1 MKKLRFGEAKWRI
14 YNWVEQDEDRKC
26 YTKFGNV
33 EVVGNLECSDL
44 SEIIKVEAGLK
55 WSA

>member
-14 YNWVEQDEDRKC
+14 YNWVEQDVDRKC

-33 EVVGNLECSDL
+33 EVGNLQCSDL
-44 SEIIKVEAGLK
+44 SEIIKVEARLK